1 MSPISWKKNQN
12 VSSKVS
18 FSIILTDAYSR
29 SNDSSDHESLLTNLK
44 YIDCLIQYE
53 SSSVLN
59 ETLPRQYL
67 P

>member
-1 MSPISWKKNQN
+1 MSPISWEKKQN

-18 FSIILTDAYSR
+18 FSIILTDAYSP